1 MTTIRSMLAGAVAL
15 VASLGLVAEA
25 LAQTPPTSPPTRL
38 RGSIAAIDG
47 KTATIATREGTSVPV
62 KLADN
67 WAVMLVSPMTMA
79 DIKENS
85 FVGIASLKGPDGTLN
100 ALEVL
105 IFPEAARGSD
115 EGHYPWDLQPE
126 SMMTNATVA
135 TVAAAPDGQ
144 TLTLEV
150 QGRHA
155 DHQGEAGDAY
165 RDLRARR
172 PRRRQGRR
180 QGVPGRDQGRRRR
193 ADGGA
198 AAGGQG
204 WVDAADVGLVRL
216 TDDVKMRVRLAH

>member
-1 MTTIRSMLAGAVAL
+1 MTTIRSMLASVVAL
-15 VASLGLVAEA
+15 VASVGFLADA
-25 LAQTPPTSPPTRL
+25 LAQTPPASPPTRL

-67 WAVMLVSPMTMA
+67 WSVMLVSPMTLA

-85 FVGIASLKGPDGTLN
+85 FVGIASMKGPDGSLN

-105 IFPEAARGSD
+105 IFPEAARGSG

-144 TLTLEV
+144 ALTLKYKDGTQTIKV
-150 QGRHA
+150 KPGTPIVTFA
-155 DHQGEAGDAY
+155 PGD
-165 RDLRARR
+165 
-172 PRRRQGRR
+172 
-180 QGVPGRDQGRRRR
+180 R
-193 ADGGA
+193 ADAKVGA
-198 AAGGQG
+198 KVFFGATKGADGDLTAGRLL
-204 WVDAADVGLVRL
+204 VGKDGL
-216 TDDVKMRVRLAH
+216 TPPM